1 METQKLDFWW
11 NIIIGTIVAVAMVFG
26 FVSVLI
32 YHMRTKFRIQKE
44 KLEAIEENRREYI
57 ELFQSVSD
65 IVYAHD
71 QYGKIVN
78 INRSAEGIIGRSAG
92 ALLGSTL
99 VELLPRY
106 KNPVEAYLKEMLTAQ
121 REISGILPVRSALTG
136 RMVVFEYRSSPVR
149 QGGRVVGARGV
160 ARDITGRVAHER
172 RIEKSRAR
180 IHILLERQKLLQ
192 GKLEEFSRETLRMQE
207 EERQWVSRELHDEIG
222 QYLAT
227 ILFNLEMLKNSMNGA
242 DQSRLRRIEEAKKVT
257 TGVLERIRSFL
268 RELRP
273 PPIRE
278 IGLGGTVQALVTDFT
293 RRTGLPVTFSRE
305 ECLEE
310 LDNDQ
315 KVNVYRVI
323 QESLSNIAK
332 HAQATRVTIGT
343 RADGDTLE
351 IEVSD
356 NGVGFDPAIQLKA
369 RGLGLIGI
377 RERLALAR
385 GSLRVVSAP
394 GRGTSIQ
401 LSFHRP
407 GSSA

>member
-11 NIIIGTIVAVAMVFG
+11 NIIIATIVAVAMVSG

-57 ELFQSVSD
+57 ELFESVSD

-71 QYGKIVN
+71 QTGRIVN
-78 INRSAEGIIGRSAG
+78 INRSAEAIIGRPAES
-92 ALLGSTL
+92 LIGSTL
-99 VELLPRY
+99 VELMPRY
-106 KNPVEAYLKEMLTAQ
+106 RRRIEKYLENVVTAED
-121 REISGILPVRSALTG
+121 EISGMLPLRSALTG

-149 QGGRVVGARGV
+149 EDGRRIGARGV

-180 IHILLERQKLLQ
+180 IHGLLERQKLLQ
-192 GKLEEFSRETLRMQE
+192 EKLEQFSRETLRMQE
-207 EERQWVSRELHDEIG
+207 EERRWVSRELHDEIG

-227 ILFNLEMLKNSMNGA
+227 ILFNLEMLKTSMNGA

-293 RRTGLPVTFSRE
+293 NRTGLPVSFVRD

-310 LDNDQ
+310 LDGDQ
-315 KVNVYRVI
+315 KINVYRVI
-323 QESLSNIAK
+323 QESLSNVAK
-332 HAQATRVTIGT
+332 HAQATTVTIDT
-343 RADGDTLE
+343 RSGADTLE
-351 IEVSD
+351 IEVRD
-356 NGVGFDPAIQLKA
+356 NGVGFDPATQLER

-385 GSLRVVSAP
+385 GSLRIVSSP
-394 GRGTSIQ
+394 GRGTIIH
-401 LSFHRP
+401 LSFHRTE
-407 GSSA
+407 SAA